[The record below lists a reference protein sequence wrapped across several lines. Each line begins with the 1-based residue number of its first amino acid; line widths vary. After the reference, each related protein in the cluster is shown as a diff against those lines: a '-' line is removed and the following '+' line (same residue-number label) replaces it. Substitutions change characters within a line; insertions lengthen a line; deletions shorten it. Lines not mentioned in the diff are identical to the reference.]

1 MSISQYGE
9 QIAVGQWRGKL
20 TQHVYDSPEAMCHYE
35 RLEAQKAQ
43 AKAQMPN
50 PLERLST
57 AEIEEVTRAFVHQIA
72 EAERQTAF
80 RDEADIFL
88 HRHPEFVNSPANGT
102 AMVTALT
109 LAGKKHTATAL
120 DMEQCLRD
128 AA

>member
-43 AKAQMPN
+43 ARAQMPN

-72 EAERQTAF
+72 RPNGRPHSGTRRTFSCTGTLSSLIRRPTAP
-80 RDEADIFL
+80 RWS
-88 HRHPEFVNSPANGT
+88 RP
-102 AMVTALT
+102 
-109 LAGKKHTATAL
+109 
-120 DMEQCLRD
+120 
-128 AA
+128 